1 MKIRQYLLIY
11 SFIFLCFALSGLT
24 LLGKFD
30 QFGGVIKPN
39 NEAKNSS
46 EVDESFL
53 QSVDYYLLDNNQP
66 VINFKSQNLTFSSA
80 DAKVL
85 GVKPEGMVF
94 RAYNLEPIHFKAEQT
109 KVNLKQKEIDLDSN
123 VLVNVENVELKSNN
137 MKISINTDS
146 LAMVGNV
153 QTLSTSKDG
162 SEQILVTAN
171 AADYQSRTKYFQYK
185 NQVKGTF
192 KRKKVYEESLQFE
205 SDLLNFDGLKNY
217 AELKGNIHFSHGH
230 YNVFANNGNVFLEN
244 YNKKLKY
251 YSLSDDVRLEERVES
266 EGRIFTRKALSEK
279 LEGFMSEKRI
289 MLTGLPKVFQD
300 GDVIKGN
307 TIIIRENVET
317 VEVDDANTNITLK
330 RE

>member
-1 MKIRQYLLIY
+1 
-11 SFIFLCFALSGLT
+11 LCFALSALT

-30 QFGGVIKPN
+30 QFGGMIKTN
-39 NEAKNSS
+39 IEAKNSN

-53 QSVDYYLLDNNQP
+53 QSVDYYLVDNNQP

-80 DAKVL
+80 DAKLL
-85 GVKPEGMVF
+85 GVKPEGIVF

-109 KVNLKQKEIDLDSN
+109 KVNLNQKEIDLDSN
-123 VLVNVENVELKSNN
+123 VLVNVENVELKSNR
-137 MKISINTDS
+137 MKISINSDS
-146 LAMVGNV
+146 LAMFGNV
-153 QTLSTSKDG
+153 QTLSTTKDG
-162 SEQILVTAN
+162 SEQILVTASE
-171 AADYQSRTKYFQYK
+171 ADYQSRTKYFQYK

-192 KRKKVYEESLQFE
+192 KRKKTYEESLNFE
-205 SDLLNFDGLKNY
+205 SDFLNFDGLKNL
-217 AELKGNIHFSHGH
+217 AELKGNIHFSHGN
-230 YNVFANNGNVFLEN
+230 YNVLASRGNVYLEN